1 MNPLPLVLA
10 DLRANRAGAVAIV
23 LLLALAVA
31 LGVAVSAQE
40 RALREGSARAAERFD
55 LIVGVP
61 GSGTQL
67 VLSTVY
73 LQAAAIDLLP
83 GAVLDE
89 LSRERQAALVS
100 PLGFGDNHRG
110 HPVVGVTPA
119 FVAHLAGGRPLD
131 EGRNLGRLDE
141 AVVGAEV
148 RVPVGAELEPAHGQ
162 VESDEAERH
171 EGFAYCVVGRL
182 PRLGNPWDRAIV
194 VPIEAVWLVHA
205 LPLGHAVDEALLHPE
220 GAAGAPDFAVVPLG
234 PPWDPAYLP
243 GVPAIVVKPASFAAA
258 YQLRQEYRAR
268 DDATAVF
275 PAEVLVQLYGLLGD
289 VRDLVAVISV
299 LTQVLVIGAVLLAV
313 LASLAQRRRLIG
325 VLRALGASR
334 GFVFA
339 TVWSGVALMLAVAG
353 VLGLGLGYLSALLLS
368 RLFAAETGVALP
380 VALSGQ
386 EFGLVLAIAAGGLL
400 LATIPAALAYRGS
413 VAAALRG

>member
-1 MNPLPLVLA
+1 MNPWPLVLA

-23 LLLALAVA
+23 LLVALAVA

-55 LIVGVP
+55 LIVGAP
-61 GSGTQL
+61 GSETQL

-83 GAVLDE
+83 GAVLDA
-89 LSRERQAALVS
+89 LSREGQAAFVS

-119 FVAHLAGGRPLD
+119 FVGHLAGGRPLA

-148 RVPVGAELEPAHGQ
+148 RAPVGAELEPAHGR
-162 VESDEAERH
+162 VETDEAEHH
-171 EGFAYCVVGRL
+171 EGFAYRVVGRL
-182 PRLGNPWDRAIV
+182 PRLGSPWDRAIV
-194 VPIEAVWLVHA
+194 VPIEAVWHVHA

-234 PPWDPAYLP
+234 PPWDPTHLP
-243 GVPAIVVKPASFAAA
+243 GVPAVVVKPASFAAA

-268 DDATAVF
+268 DETTAVF

-339 TVWSGVALMLAVAG
+339 TVWSGVALMLAAAG
-353 VLGLGLGYLSALLLS
+353 ALGLGLGYLSALLLS

-386 EFGLVLAIAAGGLL
+386 ELGLVLAIAAAGLL
-400 LATIPAALAYRGS
+400 LATVPAALAYRGS
-413 VAAALRG
+413 VASALRG